1 MSQIFSKQTSVQVPP
16 LPIEE
21 ILPLV
26 IGRLS
31 NGSALV
37 IKAEPGAG
45 KTTRV
50 PPAILD
56 AGLCKLPNKQFGQI
70 VVLQPRRVAAR
81 AAAVR
86 MSEER
91 GTALGDDIGYR
102 VRHEGRSSKQTKIL
116 VCTEGV
122 FLRRLQEDPLIE
134 NVSVVIFDEF
144 HERSIDSDLA
154 LAMTSQVRRELRP
167 DLKIVVMSA
176 TLDPAPIAA
185 FLGGCPAVESPGRT
199 FPVSL
204 DYLKFS
210 SNDSIEELA
219 SDAVTRVLPQS
230 SGHVLVFLPGVGEIR
245 EVEAILEPTAV
256 AKNLAVMPLYGDMPL
271 PDQSE
276 VLRPGGRRKVV
287 LATNVAET
295 SITIDGVDAVVD
307 TGYARVNKFDPN
319 VGINR
324 LELTR
329 ISKAS
334 ATQRAG
340 RAGRTTEG
348 TCLRLWTEREQIAL
362 ADFELPEI
370 ERVDL
375 SECILQLLAWGEHD
389 VHAFPWF
396 QPPPRAAIDNALELL
411 DRLDALAH
419 GKLTDIGRAMAQF
432 PLQPRLARLM
442 LEGARLGQPIR
453 AALCAAVLSE
463 RAPFRKI
470 EQSARGA
477 HHTDSD
483 VLEQMRAIEAF
494 DTSGIRDSIMGEVIP
509 GAAKHLL
516 RTSSQLSKMLSDAD
530 KRLPEIPSGS
540 HSQSSSSKSHHSSSN
555 SHQSSS
561 NSQLGS
567 FSKERNKSPD
577 EAILRAI
584 MTAFPD
590 RICKRRKPKDPRGVM
605 VGGRGVILSDQSNV
619 YDAPFFAA
627 VDLVDLKRAELSV
640 RRASSIQRAW
650 LPESH
655 IHISIDAVFDTKR
668 EKVVAFKRT
677 RFCDLIIEET
687 VSSMPPEIDPGSVLA
702 EAVAANYDLSN
713 LIDEASIE
721 LLNRILCLREWLPEL
736 ELPEFG
742 ADPWRTLL
750 PVWCTGC
757 TSISDLKSKSMVSAI
772 ESQLSREQLVS
783 LEKDAPEIMKVRGG
797 RKIKLKYEPGKSP
810 ILAAKIQ
817 ELFGVAQT
825 PRIARSRVPVVLHV
839 LAPNYRIQQV
849 THDLGGFWKN
859 TYPQVKKE
867 LKGRYPKHNWPDD
880 PLKPG
885 AAF

>member
-1 MSQIFSKQTSVQVPP
+1 MNVRP
-16 LPIEE
+16 LPIDN
-21 ILPLV
+21 ILPQV
-26 IGRLS
+26 VDHLS
-31 NGSALV
+31 TAGAVV

-56 AGLCKLPNKQFGQI
+56 AGLANLANKQSGQI

-81 AAAVR
+81 AAAAR

-102 VRHEGRSSKQTKIL
+102 VRHEGRSSKQTRIL

-122 FLRRLQEDPLIE
+122 FLRRLQDDPLIE
-134 NVSVVIFDEF
+134 NVSVVVFDEF

-176 TLDPAPIAA
+176 TLDTAPIAA
-185 FLGGCPAVESPGRT
+185 YLGDCPAIESPGST
-199 FPVSL
+199 FPVAI
-204 DYLKFS
+204 DYLKFP
-210 SNDSIEELA
+210 SNESIEKLA
-219 SDAVTRVLPQS
+219 ADGVTRMLPQS
-230 SGHVLVFLPGVGEIR
+230 AGHLLVFLPGVGEIR
-245 EVEAILEPTAV
+245 EAEAILEPTA
-256 AKNLAVMPLYGDMPL
+256 AARNLTLMPLYGDMPL
-271 PDQSE
+271 PDQIA
-276 VLRPGGRRKVV
+276 VLRQGGQRKIV

-295 SITIDGVDAVVD
+295 SLTIDGVDVVVD
-307 TGYARVNKFDPN
+307 SGYARVNKFDPG
-319 VGINR
+319 VGFNR

-340 RAGRTTEG
+340 RAGRTAEG
-348 TCLRLWTEREQIAL
+348 ACLRLWTERDQMAL

-396 QPPPRAAIDNALELL
+396 TRPSLAAINNALELL
-411 DRLDALAH
+411 DRLDAISA
-419 GKLTDIGRAMAQF
+419 GKLTEIGRAMARF
-432 PLQPRLARLM
+432 PLQPRLARL
-442 LEGARLGQPIR
+442 LIEGTRLGHPDR
-453 AALCAAVLSE
+453 AALCAAVLAE
-463 RAPFRKI
+463 RAPFRRM
-470 EQSARGA
+470 EQSAKGM

-494 DTSGIRDSIMGEVIP
+494 DTNGIRDSIMGEVIP
-509 GAAKHLL
+509 GAAKHVL
-516 RTSSQLSKMLSDAD
+516 RTSSQLSKLLNDSDI
-530 KRLPEIPSGS
+530 KLLEL
-540 HSQSSSSKSHHSSSN
+540 
-555 SHQSSS
+555 
-561 NSQLGS
+561 QLAGVC
-567 FSKERNKSPD
+567 KEKNKTAD
-577 EAILRAI
+577 EAVLRAI

-627 VDLVDLKRAELSV
+627 VDLVDLNRAELNV
-640 RRASSIQRAW
+640 RRASCIERSW

-655 IHISIDAVFDTKR
+655 ILTSIDAVFDSKR

-677 RFCDLIIEET
+677 RFCDLIIDET
-687 VSSMPPEIDPGSVLA
+687 VSSMPPDIDPGSVLV
-702 EAVAANYDLSN
+702 EAVATNYDLSN
-713 LIDEASIE
+713 LIDEPSADY
-721 LLNRILCLREWLPEL
+721 LNRILFLREWLPEL
-736 ELPEFG
+736 ELPDFG
-742 ADPWRTLL
+742 ADPWRALL
-750 PVWCTGC
+750 PVWCSGC
-757 TSISDLKSKSMVSAI
+757 TSISDLKSKSMLSAI
-772 ESQLSREQLVS
+772 QSQLTREQIASV
-783 LEKDAPEIMKVRGG
+783 EKDAPETMKVRGG
-797 RKIKLKYEPGKSP
+797 RKVKLKYEPGKSP

-817 ELFGVAQT
+817 ELYGVAET
-825 PRIARSRVPVVLHV
+825 PTIVRSRVPVVLHV
-839 LAPNYRIQQV
+839 LAPNYRVQQV
-849 THDLGGFWKN
+849 THDLSGFWKN
-859 TYPQVKKE
+859 TYPQLKKE

-880 PLKPG
+880 PMKPG